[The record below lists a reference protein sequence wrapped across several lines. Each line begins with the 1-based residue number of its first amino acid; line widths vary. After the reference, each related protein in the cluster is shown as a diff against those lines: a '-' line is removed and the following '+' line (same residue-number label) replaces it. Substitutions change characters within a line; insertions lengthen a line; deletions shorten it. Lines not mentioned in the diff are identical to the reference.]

1 MPFTRAPADSVRIT
15 SNKTEQKVQR
25 LQPHKVWIGEC
36 KRDFCN
42 SGQDALIGAEAER
55 LEYSPLVLKVPVEMR
70 GFLFTLCSPPPSSKC
85 VPDCLQLHRCRYRLV
100 LWQPLRLWE
109 QPLSFYA
116 LTYRVLVTL
125 LVSEYFTVTV
135 IAHTVAAYQID
146 ISNILT
152 GGTYLFTVT
161 IIFINTSPW

>member
-70 GFLFTLCSPPPSSKC
+70 GFLFTLCSPPPAVNAYPIVFS
-85 VPDCLQLHRCRYRLV
+85 Y
-100 LWQPLRLWE
+100 
-109 QPLSFYA
+109 
-116 LTYRVLVTL
+116 
-125 LVSEYFTVTV
+125 
-135 IAHTVAAYQID
+135 TVAG
-146 ISNILT
+146 T
-152 GGTYLFTVT
+152 GWFSGSHCDYGNNLYLFMHLPTEY
-161 IIFINTSPW
+161 